1 MQNWFRDDLGQQALG
16 FLIAQTTYIEPQVY
30 RTKYPELNYARFVP
44 VDYSAGD
51 WAKSITFFS
60 IDYAGRADWINA
72 NANDIPLA
80 DFTRQKFEAGIEM
93 GSIGY
98 RYNLEELGQAMMIPG
113 LNLTTERA
121 NAARRACE
129 EMIHNIAMYGDNRK
143 NWLGLTNNTAPTV
156 INAAHTWAYDV
167 AQATPLLNAILN
179 DINGAITNVWQSTL
193 TVEMADTVL
202 LPLAGISLLAIT
214 QLPNTTMNLLEWI
227 QRNNL
232 YTQQT
237 GRALTIMGVRGLDTA
252 GSGGSGRMVAYR
264 NDPEALKLHVP
275 MAHRFYAARQVG
287 AFVFEVPSMFR
298 IAGLEWRLPA
308 TARYVDGI

>member
-1 MQNWFRDDLGQQALG
+1 MQNWFSDDIGQQALG
-16 FLIAQTTYIEPQVY
+16 FLISQTTYLEPQVY

-44 VDYSAGD
+44 VDYSASE

-72 NANDIPLA
+72 NANDIPIA
-80 DFTRQKFEAGIEM
+80 DFTRGKFEAAIEM

-98 RYNLEELGQAMMIPG
+98 RYNIEELGQAMMIPG

-129 EMIHNIAMYGDNRK
+129 EMIHNIAMYGDVRK

-156 INAAHTWAYDV
+156 INAVSTWAFNMS
-167 AQATPLLNAILN
+167 QTTPLTQRVIN
-179 DINGAITNVWQSTL
+179 DVNGAITNVWQSTL
-193 TVEMADTVL
+193 TVEMANTVL
-202 LPLAGISLLAIT
+202 LPLSAISLLAIS
-214 QLPNTTMNLLEWI
+214 QLPNTTMNLLEWL

-237 GRALTIMGVRGLDTA
+237 GQALTIMGVRGLDTA
-252 GSGGSGRMVAYR
+252 GSGGSGRMIAYR
-264 NDPEALKLHVP
+264 NDPEALKLHIP
-275 MAHRFYAARQVG
+275 KPQQFYAARQVG
-287 AFVFEVPSMFR
+287 AFVYEVPSLFR